1 MLRHILGF
9 LAIILIVYFVYWKRF
24 VIYEFTL
31 VFFFRRELANVSCQ
45 TSSKRIRTPLFY
57 GRSLKH
63 TLYLSSGDKNL
74 FKNLHS
80 LNLC

>member
-24 VIYEFTL
+24 VIYEFIL
-31 VFFFRRELANVSCQ
+31 VFFRRELANVSCQ

-57 GRSLKH
+57 ARSLKH
-63 TLYLSSGDKNL
+63 TVYFSSGDKNL
-74 FKNLHS
+74 FKTYIA
-80 LNLC
+80 

>member
-9 LAIILIVYFVYWKRF
+9 LAIILIVYFVYWKSF
-24 VIYEFTL
+24 VIYKFTL
-31 VFFFRRELANVSCQ
+31 VFFRRELTNVSCP

-63 TLYLSSGDKNL
+63 TVYFSSGDKNL
-74 FKNLHS
+74 FKNL
-80 LNLC
+80 LA

>member
-9 LAIILIVYFVYWKRF
+9 LAIILIVYFVNWKRF
-24 VIYEFTL
+24 VVYKFTP
-31 VFFFRRELANVSCQ
+31 VFFRRELANVSCQ

-57 GRSLKH
+57 DRSPKH
-63 TLYLSSGDKNL
+63 TVFFSSEDKNL

>member
-24 VIYEFTL
+24 VIYKFTL
-31 VFFFRRELANVSCQ
+31 VFFRRELANVSCQ

-63 TLYLSSGDKNL
+63 TVYFSSGDKNL